1 MKTSYI
7 ITPLWG
13 LSLILVYLIART
25 EDMGQPASTSTE
37 FENLPTTNHEGLPTE
52 RIVYREGKNQEQ
64 IVVVKQDRDDISS
77 FNEINGQMM
86 DGRAINDILPGA
98 LADGGDLMAKNLQV
112 AHVLAGLN
120 KDNVHA
126 ALQAFEEAPRSPL
139 NDHNFRM
146 FMRAWGEI
154 DGKAAAEYAFFS
166 DDGKKV
172 HWSGTLAMSG
182 WGATDP
188 EAALAYVE
196 SIDKE
201 NRSRGHILDGMVRG
215 WATTDLKAARDYVM
229 LDMEDRGHAH
239 KLVEH
244 LAHES
249 IKQDGPGGALAWA
262 TQTVANGEDEKLNG
276 RVMNEVAVHASRVDP
291 FAARTWLE
299 ENIDSE
305 YLNPRI
311 FEEVADELTE
321 VDPNAGAAFLDQ
333 HFDDPRVNGTVIAET
348 VEEWARKDPSSTA
361 AWLEQY
367 MGHEKINGE
376 VVHEL
381 SGEWAR
387 TDPDSAIEWVANIE
401 NDKLMARGLASV
413 VDRWARSD
421 PNAVGGWLNTQDRSN
436 QVFDPAVEAYANQL
450 AHDQP
455 IAALSW
461 AQQIQD
467 DGRRERTTVRAGQAM
482 MRHDQDAVLTWL
494 PESGLSER
502 AQNAILNPPKHN
514 QRNWHR
520 RH

>member
-25 EDMGQPASTSTE
+25 EDMGQPASTSSPE

-64 IVVVKQDRDDISS
+64 ILVVKQIAMTFHHSTRL
-77 FNEINGQMM
+77 MVRH
-86 DGRAINDILPGA
+86 GRAINDILPGA

-154 DGKAAAEYAFFS
+154 DGKSAAEYAFFS

-201 NRSRGHILDGMVRG
+201 NRSRGHMLDGMVRG

-262 TQTVANGEDEKLNG
+262 TQTVLTVKMKTHG
-276 RVMNEVAVHASRVDP
+276 RVMNEVAVDASRVDP
-291 FAARTWLE
+291 FAARTYW
-299 ENIDSE
+299 
-305 YLNPRI
+305 
-311 FEEVADELTE
+311 
-321 VDPNAGAAFLDQ
+321 
-333 HFDDPRVNGTVIAET
+333 
-348 VEEWARKDPSSTA
+348 K
-361 AWLEQY
+361 
-367 MGHEKINGE
+367 KI
-376 VVHEL
+376 
-381 SGEWAR
+381 
-387 TDPDSAIEWVANIE
+387 
-401 NDKLMARGLASV
+401 
-413 VDRWARSD
+413 
-421 PNAVGGWLNTQDRSN
+421 
-436 QVFDPAVEAYANQL
+436 
-450 AHDQP
+450 
-455 IAALSW
+455 
-461 AQQIQD
+461 
-467 DGRRERTTVRAGQAM
+467 
-482 MRHDQDAVLTWL
+482 
-494 PESGLSER
+494 
-502 AQNAILNPPKHN
+502 
-514 QRNWHR
+514 
-520 RH
+520 